1 LNRISF
7 SFGWATAMY
16 KSAWK
21 PAARSS
27 TSCARSLGIVA
38 VTALAACLLP
48 ELAVLGQSPPSADS
62 PDTTRDRVNSQRW
75 WPTKGSVPFAAF
87 AGASACGECHSKK
100 ASSQLTTPMAQ
111 AATRLAPR
119 APSLEIVAGS
129 LQLGPYLYRISS
141 GQLGSRFAV
150 SSGKQSVI
158 ASIAWIF
165 GAGVHG
171 QTYLLDHDGAFY
183 ESQMSSFAALHGM
196 DRTPGHSPVDAGNL
210 KNALGE
216 QLSTSAAARCF
227 ACHTT
232 YSTTDSKFD
241 ASRALPGIHCEQC
254 HGPGV
259 EHIHAIHADQHDEA
273 LKTILNPAHL
283 RPVESVD
290 FCGACHRTTMDV
302 VESTEAYGPINVRFQ
317 PYRLEK
323 SRCWGA
329 QGDARLT
336 CIACHNPHEP
346 LVHEASF
353 YDRRCLACHAAR
365 GSESA
370 GRDATPAACPVAT
383 SNCTSCHMP
392 KSDVPEMHAQ
402 FTDHFIR
409 IVRAGEKYPN

>member
-1 LNRISF
+1 
-7 SFGWATAMY
+7 MY
-16 KSAWK
+16 KSARK
-21 PAARSS
+21 LAARSS
-27 TSCARSLGIVA
+27 TSWARSHYMVA
-38 VTALAACLLP
+38 LTALAVCLLP
-48 ELAVLGQSPPSADS
+48 VIAVLGQSPPSADS
-62 PDTTRDRVNSQRW
+62 SSATKDRVNTQRW
-75 WPTKGSVPFAAF
+75 WPTKGTVPFAAF

-100 ASSQLTTPMAQ
+100 TSSQLTTPMAQ
-111 AATRLAPR
+111 AAVRLAQR
-119 APSLEIVAGS
+119 APSAEIVAGT

-141 GQLGSRFAV
+141 GQFGSRLAV
-150 SSGKQSVI
+150 SSGKQSIV

-165 GAGVHG
+165 GTGVHG
-171 QTYLLDHDGAFY
+171 QTYILDHDGAFY
-183 ESQMSSFAALHGM
+183 ESQVSSFAGLHGM
-196 DRTPGHSPVDAGNL
+196 DLTPGHTPVNAGNL
-210 KNALGE
+210 RNALGE

-241 ASRALPGIHCEQC
+241 ASRAVPGIHCEQC

-259 EHIHAIHADQHDEA
+259 QHINAIHADERDEA

-283 RPVESVD
+283 SPVESVD
-290 FCGACHRTTMDV
+290 FCGACHRTAMDV

-323 SRCWGA
+323 SRCWGT

-346 LVHEASF
+346 LVRAASF
-353 YDRRCLACHAAR
+353 YDQRCLACHPAR
-365 GSESA
+365 GSESS
-370 GRDATPAACPVAT
+370 GHDATPAVCPVAT
-383 SNCTSCHMP
+383 ANCTSCHMP
-392 KSDVPEMHAQ
+392 KSAVPEMHAQ